1 MHSAFQQMQSMQSNL
16 TGLFIFF
23 SIYLCFC
30 IVICLFVCFIFL
42 HLFFICFLFL
52 SLFIYLLSA
61 SPSVYL
67 SLCPSSYDR
76 SIYFSTHLSIS
87 LYRFSVFFL
96 YLFNIYTSIFCL
108 SIYLSKPILPHI
120 YLFFFIS
127 LHPFICRFLSLFL
140 YHSIRYLPF
149 SVSPSNYTYLS
160 VPVPNTPQN
169 LVFPQRPHAHA
180 HPSQS
185 HPHAAT
191 GPVTV
196 CVMTAA
202 FQLS

>member
-87 LYRFSVFFL
+87 LSIGFLFFL

-120 YLFFFIS
+120 YLFFLYHSIRLSAVFCLFFYITPS
-127 LHPFICRFLSLFL
+127 VICRFLSLHL
-140 YHSIRYLPF
+140 IIHTSL
-149 SVSPSNYTYLS
+149 SLSPIHLKI
-160 VPVPNTPQN
+160 
-169 LVFPQRPHAHA
+169 
-180 HPSQS
+180 
-185 HPHAAT
+185 
-191 GPVTV
+191 
-196 CVMTAA
+196 
-202 FQLS
+202 